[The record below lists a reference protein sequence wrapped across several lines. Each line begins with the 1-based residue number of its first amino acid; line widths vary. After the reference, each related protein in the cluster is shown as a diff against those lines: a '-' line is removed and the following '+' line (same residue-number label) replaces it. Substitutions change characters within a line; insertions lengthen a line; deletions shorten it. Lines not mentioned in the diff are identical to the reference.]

1 MHDERSMIHQT
12 AIVESGANIS
22 SDVEIGA
29 YSIIGKHVSIGSG
42 TRIGNHAVITGKT
55 FIGKNNNIFHHVS
68 LGEQPQDKKYAG
80 EETSLEIGDDN
91 VIREF
96 CSFNAGTVQDK
107 AKTVVGN
114 RNWIMAYVHIAHD
127 CIVQDDTILANCTQL
142 AGHVEVGNFAM
153 LGGFSGIHQ
162 FCRIGAHALTG
173 VGSVVLSDVPPYV
186 TCSGDVAK
194 PHGINVEGL
203 KRRGFLRD
211 SIKVIRD
218 AYKVLY
224 RSSLTLNEARVEIT
238 RMAKESPDLTLLSEF
253 LSSISGRSIIR

>member
-1 MHDERSMIHQT
+1 MIHQT
-12 AIVESGANIS
+12 AIVEPGAQIS
-22 SDVEIGA
+22 TDVEIGA
-29 YSIIGKHVSIGSG
+29 YSLIGKNVSIGSG

-55 FIGKNNNIFHHVS
+55 LIGRNNNIFHHVS

-80 EETSLEIGDDN
+80 EETTLEIGDEN

-96 CSFNAGTVQDK
+96 CSFNTGTTQDK

-127 CIVQDDTILANCTQL
+127 CVVRDDVILANCTQL
-142 AGHVEVGNFAM
+142 AGHVEVGDYAM
-153 LGGFSGIHQ
+153 LGGFSGVHQ
-162 FCRIGAHALTG
+162 FCRIGSHALTG

-194 PHGINVEGL
+194 PHGINAEGL
-203 KRRGFLRD
+203 KRRGFLRA
-211 SIKVIRD
+211 SIKMIRD

-224 RSSLTLNEARVEIT
+224 RSSLSLNEARMEID
-238 RMAKESPDLTLLSEF
+238 RMARESSELIVLSEF
-253 LSSISGRSIIR
+253 LSSTSGRSIIR